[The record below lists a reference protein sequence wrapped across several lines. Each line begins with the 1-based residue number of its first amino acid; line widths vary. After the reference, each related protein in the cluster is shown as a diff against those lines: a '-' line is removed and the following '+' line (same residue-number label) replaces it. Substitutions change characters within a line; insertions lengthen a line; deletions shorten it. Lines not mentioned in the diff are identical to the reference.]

1 MYNFI
6 YTFSKINI
14 YSSFMASKARASEP
28 SKQKRAK
35 ELEKFRHTFS
45 ALRKKF
51 TLNEIVKISGIQMSN
66 LSAYGTGAKNPSP
79 ETIKLFYIKMKA
91 EIDNLPRPGKNS
103 KTTEKAP
110 AGPEKEFSQYRR
122 PRRPDD
128 VTTDLV
134 QNLLLNNNQLWANN
148 EQSSKRFDKIVDNNV
163 KLVDNNTILVNNNTQ
178 LIATNTRLVDKLLSG
193 LDGDTPA
200 E

>member
-1 MYNFI
+1 
-6 YTFSKINI
+6 
-14 YSSFMASKARASEP
+14 MAQKPKTNEP

-35 ELEKFRHTFS
+35 ELETFRHTFS

-66 LSAYGTGAKNPSP
+66 LSAYGTGAKNPGS

-91 EIDNLPRPGKNS
+91 EIEKLPRPGKDS
-103 KTTEKAP
+103 KTTEETSARS
-110 AGPEKEFSQYRR
+110 EKGSSKYRR

-128 VTTDLV
+128 VITDLV

-178 LIATNTRLVDKLLSG
+178 LISTNTQLVNKLVSR
-193 LDGDTPA
+193 LDGNTPT